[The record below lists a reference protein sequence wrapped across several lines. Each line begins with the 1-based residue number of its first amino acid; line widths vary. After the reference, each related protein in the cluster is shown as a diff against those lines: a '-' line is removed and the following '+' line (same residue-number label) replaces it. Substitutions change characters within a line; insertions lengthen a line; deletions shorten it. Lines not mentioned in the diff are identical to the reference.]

1 MQWYLKE
8 TTKVHIQNLCIVVWV
23 IICITTFW
31 NIFDVN
37 RQEIITAYENQ
48 IISVE
53 DNEMAKLLNNTEIEY
68 TDNEEVEVEAQ
79 GETQTDK
86 AYEGQN
92 HTIITTSDDLDMI
105 KLKVRY
111 NEANE
116 IILLDYDTNFVWPK
130 IGAVLLGAFIASLSI
145 LLFDLA
151 FDVLL

>member
-8 TTKVHIQNLCIVVWV
+8 TTKTHLQYLGAIVWF

-68 TDNEEVEVEAQ
+68 TNNEDQAQTQ
-79 GETQTDK
+79 GESETDK

-92 HTIITTSDDLDMI
+92 HTIITTSGDWDMI
-105 KLKVRY
+105 TLKVRY

-116 IILLDYDTNFVWPK
+116 IVLLEYDTDFVWPK
-130 IGAVLLGAFIASLSI
+130 IGAVFLGAFIAFISI
-145 LLFDLA
+145 
-151 FDVLL
+151 VLIMTAIV